1 MLIYNNLNILKIEL
15 LFYVSLQ
22 QQKKINLMRIIP
34 ASELIINDDGTVFHL
49 HIKPEQ
55 LSDKII
61 VMGDP
66 GRVDMTATY
75 FDSIEC
81 TTQSREFRSI
91 TGTYK
96 GKRITALSH
105 GIGPDN
111 IDIVLTELDALANVD
126 FKTREVKKDFKQLTI
141 VRVGTSGGLQPNCPI
156 GSYVVAERSVGFDG
170 VLNYYE
176 GRNSVAE
183 LDFEE
188 ALKKHVN
195 WSPLHCSPYVVKA
208 DEELVAQVGHDMIK
222 GVTISAIGFYGP
234 QGRYVRMPL
243 ANPDLNSKIET
254 FNYEGHMITNYEM
267 ESAPLA
273 GLGRLMGHKVM
284 TVCSIIANR
293 LAGESNANYK
303 GSIED
308 LIKTVLE
315 RI

>member
-1 MLIYNNLNILKIEL
+1 
-15 LFYVSLQ
+15 
-22 QQKKINLMRIIP
+22 MRIIP
-34 ASELIINDDGTVFHL
+34 ESELIINGDGSVFHL

-55 LSDKII
+55 LADKII
-61 VMGDP
+61 MMGDP
-66 GRVDMTATY
+66 DRVSLTASF
-75 FDSIEC
+75 FDSIEVDV
-81 TTQSREFRSI
+81 QSREFHTI
-91 TGTYK
+91 TGVYK
-96 GKRITALSH
+96 GKRITAISH

-126 FKTREVKKDFKQLTI
+126 FKTREVKKDFKQLTM

-156 GSYVVAERSVGFDG
+156 GSYVVAAKSIGFDG

-176 GRNSVAE
+176 GRNGVA
-183 LDFEE
+183 LLAYEE
-188 ALKKHVN
+188 AFKKYVDWN
-195 WSPLHCSPYVVKA
+195 PQHCAPYFVPA
-208 DEELVAQVGHDMIK
+208 DEELVQRVGHDMIM
-222 GVTISAIGFYGP
+222 GMTISAIGFYGP

-254 FNYEGHMITNYEM
+254 FEFKGDKITNYEM

-273 GLGRLMGHKVM
+273 GLGRLMGHKAM
-284 TVCSIIANR
+284 TVCTIIANR

-308 LIKTVLE
+308 LIRKVLD

>member
-1 MLIYNNLNILKIEL
+1 MTSNNIFFIFAFK
-15 LFYVSLQ
+15 
-22 QQKKINLMRIIP
+22 QKRVDIMRTIP
-34 ASELIINDDGTVFHL
+34 ESELIINSDGSVFHL

-61 VMGDP
+61 MMGDP
-66 GRVDMTATY
+66 DRVTLTASF
-75 FDSIEC
+75 FDSIEFDI
-81 TTQSREFRSI
+81 QSREFHTI
-91 TGTYK
+91 TGSYK
-96 GKRITALSH
+96 GKRVTAISH

-111 IDIVLTELDALANVD
+111 IDIVITELDALANVD
-126 FKTREVKKDFKQLTI
+126 FKTREVKKDFKQLTMI
-141 VRVGTSGGLQPNCPI
+141 RVGTSGGLQPHCPI
-156 GSYVVAERSVGFDG
+156 GSYVVSEKSIGFDG

-188 ALKKHVN
+188 AFKKHVN

-208 DEELVAQVGHDMIK
+208 DEELVDRIGHDMIK

-243 ANPDLNSKIET
+243 ANPDLNSKIES
-254 FNYEGHMITNYEM
+254 FKFGKDVITNYEM

-273 GLGRLMGHKVM
+273 GMGKIMGHKAM

-293 LAGESNANYK
+293 LAGESNSNYK

-308 LIKTVLE
+308 LIKTVLD

>member
-1 MLIYNNLNILKIEL
+1 
-15 LFYVSLQ
+15 
-22 QQKKINLMRIIP
+22 MRIIP
-34 ASELIINDDGTVFHL
+34 DSELIINSDGSVFHL
-49 HIKPEQ
+49 HLKPEQ

-61 VMGDP
+61 MMGDP
-66 GRVDMTATY
+66 ERVSLTASF

-81 TTQSREFRSI
+81 NVQSREFHTI

-111 IDIVLTELDALANVD
+111 IDIVITELDALANVD
-126 FKTREVKKDFKQLTI
+126 FETREVNEEFKQLTM
-141 VRVGTSGGLQPNCPI
+141 VRVGTSGGLQTHCPI
-156 GSYVVAERSVGFDG
+156 GSYVVAAKSIGFDG

-176 GRNSVAE
+176 GRNQIALNE
-183 LDFEE
+183 FEN
-188 ALKKHVN
+188 AFKQHVN
-195 WSPLHCSPYVVKA
+195 WNPLHCSPYVVKA
-208 DEELVAQVGHDMIK
+208 DEELVERVGHDMIK

-254 FNYEGHMITNYEM
+254 FRYESDVITNYEM

-273 GLGRLMGHKVM
+273 GLGRLMGHKAM
-284 TVCSIIANR
+284 TVCTIIANR
-293 LAGESNANYK
+293 LAGESNSNYK

-308 LIKTVLE
+308 LIKKVLD